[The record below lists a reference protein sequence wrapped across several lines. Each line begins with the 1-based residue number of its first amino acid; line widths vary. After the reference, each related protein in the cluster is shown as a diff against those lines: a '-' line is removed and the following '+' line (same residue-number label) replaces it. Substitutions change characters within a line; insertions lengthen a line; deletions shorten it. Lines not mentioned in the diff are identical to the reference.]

1 MNLTGTETF
10 FIVMNAGSGRNAVED
25 KQQAIDAAMREAG
38 RHYEITAVPG
48 GELTSAVAD
57 VVAKAR
63 EAKGVVVACGGDGT
77 LSAVAGQVWE
87 SGLPFGILPQGT
99 FNYVGR
105 TFGIPA
111 DIPAATRILLGAH
124 IEPVQVG
131 QLNEHV
137 FLVNASVG
145 LYPELLEDR
154 EAYKKRYGR
163 SRLVALWSGLV
174 TLLRDHRELTLRLT
188 FEGKERLMRTPT
200 LVVGNNALQL
210 EQIGVDGTP
219 LTQGELVAMMA
230 RPVGTLEM
238 YWLLL
243 RGAFSSLGD
252 ADQVRTFGFDRLNV
266 RVGERRWER
275 RRVKVAMDGEITH
288 LTTPLT
294 FQVAPK
300 PLQLLVP
307 PDYERIRERA

>member
-10 FIVMNAGSGRNAVED
+10 FIVMNAGSGKNAVDD
-25 KQQAIDAAMREAG
+25 KREAIDAAMQEAG
-38 RHYEITAVPG
+38 RQYEVTAVPG
-48 GELTSAVAD
+48 DELDAAVAG
-57 VVAKAR
+57 VVEKAR
-63 EAKGVVVACGGDGT
+63 AAGGVVVACGGDGT

-105 TFGIPA
+105 RFGIPA
-111 DIPAATRILLGAH
+111 DIPHATRILTNAH
-124 IEPVQVG
+124 VEPVQVG
-131 QLNEHV
+131 RLNGNV

-174 TLLRDHRELTLRLT
+174 TLLRDHRELTLRMDL
-188 FEGKERLMRTPT
+188 EGKEQLMYTPT

-210 EQIGVDGTP
+210 EQIGVDPAP
-219 LTQGELVAMMA
+219 LSRGELVAMMA
-230 RPVGTLEM
+230 RPVGTWEM

-243 RGAFSSLGD
+243 RGAFSQLGNAED
-252 ADQVRTFGFDRLNV
+252 VRTFGLKTMTV
-266 RVGERRWER
+266 RVGERRRER
-275 RRVKVAMDGEITH
+275 GRVKVAMDGEISH
-288 LTTPLT
+288 LQTPLV
-294 FQVAPK
+294 FEVGPK
-300 PLQLLVP
+300 PLHMLVP
-307 PDYERIRERA
+307 RPEDAVEVR